1 MTSFLRQFFGAI
13 WRPEPRFASLADEGE
28 VGAGAAAMLTCAV
41 VYSSFVLWMYLAG
54 HQPSFTGNPIP
65 AADYYLWQAGFLPV
79 WLPLAWVV
87 SASAVFGLARLGAS
101 GGSWRATA
109 APLGFALGVPL
120 VFAYLLP
127 EMLVFGIFGHDALV
141 AAMRVTGPVA
151 LAWMGFLAWKAA
163 RAAHDYSGWACA
175 GLAAV
180 SVLVFG
186 AVTAVLVR

>member
-1 MTSFLRQFFGAI
+1 MKSFFRQISGAVG
-13 WRPEPRFASLADEGE
+13 RPGSTFADLAGE
-28 VGAGAAAMLTCAV
+28 RAVGAGAGAMLVCAL

-65 AADYYLWQAGFLPV
+65 AAEYYLWQAGFLPV
-79 WLPLAWVV
+79 WLPMAWAL
-87 SASAVFGLARLGAS
+87 SASVAHGLSRVGQSGAS
-101 GGSWRATA
+101 WGATA

-120 VFAYLLP
+120 VFAYLVP
-127 EMLVFGIFGHDALV
+127 EMIVFGVFGHDALV
-141 AAMRVTGPVA
+141 AAMRITGPVA
-151 LAWMGFLAWKAA
+151 LGWMGFLAWKAV
-163 RAAHDYSGWACA
+163 RAAHDYSGLVCA